1 VAGFCDDTS
10 RAAAGRAAA
19 ESMWVP
25 QTLLPD
31 DGTRWRAESDASI
44 IATVDVPPERADV
57 RFEIDP
63 DSGAPRS
70 ISLLRWGNV
79 GQDHFGYIPFGATID
94 AEERFGGLMLPS
106 RVTAGWWFGTPRY
119 EPSFEATVLSAEPIG

>member
-1 VAGFCDDTS
+1 VAGFGDDTS

-63 DSGAPRS
+63 DSGALR
-70 ISLLRWGNV
+70 IALMRWGNV
-79 GQDHFGYIPFGATID
+79 GQDHFGYIAFGGTIQ
-94 AEERFGGLMLPS
+94 AEERFGDLVLPS
-106 RVTAGWWFGTPRY
+106 RVIVGWWFGTPRY
-119 EPSFEATVLSAEPIG
+119 EPFLEATVLSAKPLA